1 VRRLALPIVLAA
13 TAACAA
19 AGPASAQ
26 APDVA
31 QIDAQSGSPAGPVAK
46 PGAITAAQ
54 GADLFWATVNIC
66 DTAEHP
72 NALGVRGSMPGN
84 GRRQRMFMRFTAQYW
99 SGREQAWK
107 TVGGAGVSPWV
118 HVGSARYVSRQMGWT
133 FVFAQPATGI
143 TFTMRGVVEYEWRK
157 GDRVLKRKSRVTKTG
172 VEDVDGGDPPNLSK
186 AMCLIY

>member
-1 VRRLALPIVLAA
+1 MLAA

-19 AGPASAQ
+19 AVPAAAQ
-26 APDVA
+26 VPGVA
-31 QIDAQSGSPAGPVAK
+31 EIDAQRGSPAGPKAR
-46 PGAITAAQ
+46 PGAVTAASS
-54 GADLFWATVNIC
+54 AERFWATVNIC
-66 DTAEHP
+66 DTDQHP

-99 SGREQAWK
+99 SGREQQWK
-107 TVGGAGVSPWV
+107 NVGGAGVSPWV
-118 HVGSARYVSRQMGWT
+118 YVGSARYVSRQMGWT
-133 FVFAQPATGI
+133 FVFDQPSAGI
-143 TFTMRGVVEYEWRK
+143 TFTMRGLVEYEWRK